1 MDTFDRAFWSERR
14 VFVTGCT
21 GFLGSW
27 LTDQLLELGATVV
40 GLVRD
45 ITPAFAG
52 GPRGVTYVLGALED
66 QPLLERAINEH
77 EIDVVFHIGAQPIVG
92 TANRDPL
99 STFEANIRG
108 SYNLLESCRRVGTV
122 QRIVI
127 ASSDKAYGAQEKL
140 PYDEAMPLQGSHP
153 YDVTKSC
160 TDLIARTYHH
170 TYGLP
175 VCITRCGNFFGG
187 RDLNFNRIVPGT
199 IRWALNGQ
207 RPIIRSDGTFIR
219 DYIYIRD
226 VVSAYIE
233 LAQHMENPAI
243 HGEAFNFG
251 LDQRVT
257 VLQLTERILSLMGRT
272 DLVPVVLN
280 EAKGEIRNQYLSSA
294 KARRVLGWRPHWTL
308 DEALAETIDWYRAH
322 SAAVEGVGLPSGVS

>member
-1 MDTFDRAFWSERR
+1 
-14 VFVTGCT
+14 
-21 GFLGSW
+21 
-27 LTDQLLELGATVV
+27 
-40 GLVRD
+40 
-45 ITPAFAG
+45 
-52 GPRGVTYVLGALED
+52 
-66 QPLLERAINEH
+66 
-77 EIDVVFHIGAQPIVG
+77 
-92 TANRDPL
+92 
-99 STFEANIRG
+99 
-108 SYNLLESCRRVGTV
+108 V

-140 PYDEAMPLQGSHP
+140 PYDETMPLQGSHP

-226 VVSAYIE
+226 VVGAYIE
-233 LAQHMENPAI
+233 LAQHMENPSI

-257 VLQLTERILSLMGRT
+257 VLQLTERILSIMGRT
-272 DLVPVVLN
+272 DLEPVVLN

-308 DEALAETIDWYRAH
+308 DQALAETIDWYRDNLAT
-322 SAAVEGVGLPSGVS
+322 AEGIGLPSGVS